1 MLSSNTLYRLQED
14 CQKHIFSEQNPG
26 FKLEK
31 MIKTK
36 IISTLGPA
44 CSRPENIKAMIDNGV
59 DIFRLNFS
67 HGTTDQHESIL
78 SAFLEARSQHHHTT
92 AIIGDLCGPKIRVS
106 QLENEGRILNSD
118 EEVIIEP
125 GIETGT
131 ENHFGTNYEQFTGD
145 VNVGDRIFIDDG
157 QIELVITDQLENKTT
172 CKVIIGGPLF
182 SRKGINLPDSTIS
195 TPSITEYDFKCAKWA
210 VKNNLDFLALSFVRS
225 ADDIK
230 SLKNYLLNEKSD
242 IKVISKIEKPQ
253 ALDEL
258 ENIIKASDAVLVAR
272 GDLGVE
278 MDLAQ
283 VPIIQKRITNLCRL
297 LGKPVIVATQMLQ
310 SMIENPNPTRAE
322 VSDVANAIMDFTDA
336 VMLSGETAVGKYPL
350 QAAKTIQRIAAV
362 TENYIEQT
370 HITHIKTTT
379 PDDLIQTA
387 AMARSVAQII
397 EDTDIKLVAAWSQTG
412 STARLLSK
420 NRIDVPILVFS
431 SSERACFHMCL
442 HYGVI
447 PRCKPRPEN
456 IEEFTKLAQKTIL
469 ESKWANPSDKIIIV
483 SGEQLGAAGTT
494 NSILIHTLT
503 D

>member
-1 MLSSNTLYRLQED
+1 
-14 CQKHIFSEQNPG
+14 
-26 FKLEK
+26 

-36 IISTLGPA
+36 IIATLGPA
-44 CSRPENIKAMIDNGV
+44 CSRSETIKAMIDNGV
-59 DIFRLNFS
+59 DLFRLNFS
-67 HGTTDQHESIL
+67 HGSTEQHQQFL
-78 SAFLEARSQHHHTT
+78 SAFLEARAGHHHTI
-92 AIIGDLCGPKIRVS
+92 ALIGDLCGPKIRAGKIKD
-106 QLENEGRILNSD
+106 EGRILDPD

-131 ENHFGTNYEQFTGD
+131 ETHFSTNYENFADD
-145 VNVGDRIFIDDG
+145 VKVGDRVFVDDG
-157 QIELVITDQLENKTT
+157 QIELIITKKTENKII

-210 VKNNLDFLALSFVRS
+210 VKNKLDFLALSFVRS

-258 ENIIKASDAVLVAR
+258 ENIIKASDAVLIAR

-283 VPIIQKRITNLCRL
+283 VPVIQKRITNLCRL
-297 LGKPVIVATQMLQ
+297 FGKPVIVATQMLQ

-336 VMLSGETAVGKYPL
+336 VMLSGETAVGRYPL

-370 HITHIKTTT
+370 HITHLKTTT

-397 EDTDIKLVAAWSQTG
+397 EDTDIKLVAAWSETG

-420 NRIDVPILVFS
+420 NRIDVPILAFS

-447 PRCKPRPEN
+447 PRCQPRPEN
-456 IEEFTKLAQKTIL
+456 IEEFTKLAQKIIL
-469 ESKWANPSDKIIIV
+469 ERKWANPSDKIIIV
-483 SGEQLGAAGTT
+483 SGEHLGAAGTT
-494 NSILIHTLT
+494 NTILIHTLT
-503 D
+503 N